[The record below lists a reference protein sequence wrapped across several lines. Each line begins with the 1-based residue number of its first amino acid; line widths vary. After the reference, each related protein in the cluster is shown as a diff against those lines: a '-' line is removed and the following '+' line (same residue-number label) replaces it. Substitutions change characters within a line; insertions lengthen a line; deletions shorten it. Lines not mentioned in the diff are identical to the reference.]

1 MMRRRNRSAPPVH
14 SRKRSMKTPLSLF
27 TSLRVA
33 GGALATPVSY
43 QVDPAHTYPSFEAD
57 HFGGLSVW
65 RGKMTKTSGTIALD
79 PEAKSGTVDITV
91 DASSIDFGNP
101 KLDEHA
107 RGHET
112 CHSDHQAVQMHAESD
127 ESQERLRRRCCS
139 DDRSQPVWR

>member
-1 MMRRRNRSAPPVH
+1 
-14 SRKRSMKTPLSLF
+14 
-27 TSLRVA
+27 
-33 GGALATPVSY
+33 
-43 QVDPAHTYPSFEAD
+43 
-57 HFGGLSVW
+57 
-65 RGKMTKTSGTIALD
+65 MTKTSGTIALD

-107 RGHET
+107 RSPELFDVAKYPTITYKGKIDKFNGDTPAE
-112 CHSDHQAVQMHAESD
+112 VQMHAESD